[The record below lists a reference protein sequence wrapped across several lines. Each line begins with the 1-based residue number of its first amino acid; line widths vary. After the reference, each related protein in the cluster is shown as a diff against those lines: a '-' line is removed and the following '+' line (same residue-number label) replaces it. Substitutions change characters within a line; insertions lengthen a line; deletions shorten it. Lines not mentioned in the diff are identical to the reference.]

1 MQTFHRSGTVRRER
15 LCVVRD
21 GRWQLLLRAQA
32 GTGPHA
38 ELARQVVLALLFAQL
53 LAASA
58 HDGPPHAAQR
68 APRKEAPRRDR
79 RAHRGSVAGRRPR
92 G

>member
-1 MQTFHRSGTVRRER
+1 
-15 LCVVRD
+15 
-21 GRWQLLLRAQA
+21 LLLRTQA

-38 ELARQVVLALLFAQL
+38 ELARQLVLALLFAEL

-58 HDGPPHAAQR
+58 HAGPPHAAQR
-68 APRKEAPRRDR
+68 APRKDAPRRDR
-79 RAHRGSVAGRRPR
+79 RAHRGSVSGRRPR

>member
-1 MQTFHRSGTVRRER
+1 
-15 LCVVRD
+15 VRD

-32 GTGPHA
+32 GKGPHA

-53 LAASA
+53 LASSA
-58 HDGPPHAAQR
+58 HDGPPHAAEK
-68 APRKEAPRRDR
+68 APRTERPRSNR
-79 RAHRGSVAGRRPR
+79 RAHRSSLTGRRPR

>member
-1 MQTFHRSGTVRRER
+1 
-15 LCVVRD
+15 
-21 GRWQLLLRAQA
+21 LLLRAQA
-32 GTGPHA
+32 GTGAHA

-53 LAASA
+53 LAAGA
-58 HDGPPHAAQR
+58 HAGPPHPAQH

-79 RAHRGSVAGRRPR
+79 RAYRESLSGRRPR

>member
-1 MQTFHRSGTVRRER
+1 
-15 LCVVRD
+15 
-21 GRWQLLLRAQA
+21 LLLRAQA

-38 ELARQVVLALLFAQL
+38 ELARQIVLALLFAEL

-58 HDGPPHAAQR
+58 HDGPPHSAQR
-68 APRKEAPRRDR
+68 SPRDEPPRRSR
-79 RAHRGSVAGRRPR
+79 IAHRGSLAGRRPR

>member
-1 MQTFHRSGTVRRER
+1 M
-15 LCVVRD
+15 
-21 GRWQLLLRAQA
+21 LLLRAQA

-38 ELARQVVLALLFAQL
+38 ELARQVILALLFAQL

-58 HDGPPHAAQR
+58 HAGPPHAAQR
-68 APRKEAPRRDR
+68 APQNEPPRRDR
-79 RAHRGSVAGRRPR
+79 RARRGSVSGRRPR

>member
-1 MQTFHRSGTVRRER
+1 
-15 LCVVRD
+15 VVRD

-38 ELARQVVLALLFAQL
+38 ELARQIVLALLFAQL
-53 LAASA
+53 LASSA
-58 HDGPPHAAQR
+58 HDGPPHASQK
-68 APRKEAPRRDR
+68 APRTERPRSNR
-79 RAHRGSVAGRRPR
+79 RTYRGTLSGRRPR

>member
-1 MQTFHRSGTVRRER
+1 M
-15 LCVVRD
+15 
-21 GRWQLLLRAQA
+21 LLLRAQA

-38 ELARQVVLALLFAQL
+38 ELARQVILTLLFAQL

-58 HDGPPHAAQR
+58 HAGPPHAAQP
-68 APRKEAPRRDR
+68 APRNEPPRRDH
-79 RAHRGSVAGRRPR
+79 RARRGSVSGRRPR

>member
-1 MQTFHRSGTVRRER
+1 MLYE
-15 LCVVRD
+15 VRD
-21 GRWQLLLRAQA
+21 GQLLLLLRAQA

-53 LAASA
+53 LASGA
-58 HDGPPHAAQR
+58 HEGPPHASQR
-68 APRKEAPRRDR
+68 APRDRSPRRSR
-79 RAHRGSVAGRRPR
+79 LPHRGSLSGRRPR

>member
-1 MQTFHRSGTVRRER
+1 
-15 LCVVRD
+15 VRD
-21 GRWQLLLRAQA
+21 GRWQLLLRAQT

-53 LAASA
+53 LADSA
-58 HDGPPHAAQR
+58 HDGPPHASQK
-68 APRKEAPRRDR
+68 APRTERPRSTR
-79 RAHRGSVAGRRPR
+79 RAHRASLSGRRPR